1 MNWFRHDIDAHDDI
15 KIRKMQKVYGFLGL
29 GIYWYLVEKIYQ
41 GDGCM
46 SREEII
52 DELEMGG
59 VDDADARETI
69 LDDFIEMGLLSES
82 DGVVFCER
90 IKEEM
95 DFNVKARQKK
105 VEAGR
110 AGGLAKASNARKNVA
125 MLESA
130 TEVVAD
136 ASTSKQTV
144 ATSTTLPNLTLPN
157 LNNNIEVSNDTSLLS
172 PAENDGVN
180 PPSVPRETVDYQG
193 VVAMYNAI
201 CTSFPRVTKLSDG
214 RKKAIRARVHYGY
227 TMDDFKKVFESAQ
240 SSSFLKGNNKRNWS
254 ATFDWMING
263 ENMAKVLDGNF
274 NDKTPSDESQ
284 VRTNEV
290 PVRKKDLSDITDE
303 ELEESKKVSWV

>member
-15 KIRKMQKVYGFLGL
+15 KIRKMQKTYGFLGL
-29 GIYWYLVEKIYQ
+29 GVYWYLVEKIYQ
-41 GDGCM
+41 SDGCM

-59 VDDADARETI
+59 VDDADAREDI

-95 DFNVKARQKK
+95 EFNAEARQKK

-125 MLESA
+125 MLEGA
-130 TEVVAD
+130 TEMVAD

-157 LNNNIEVSNDTSLLS
+157 LNNNIEVSNDTSHS
-172 PAENDGVN
+172 SAEAEEQ
-180 PPSVPRETVDYQG
+180 PRTAEEPVPFSDIVK
-193 VVAMYNAI
+193 MYNEI
-201 CTSFPRVTKLSDG
+201 CTSFPKINILSER
-214 RKKAIRARVHYGY
+214 RKKALRARFRYGY
-227 TMDDFKKVFESAQ
+227 TLSDFKRLFETAQ
-240 SSSFLKGNNKRNWS
+240 ASSFLKGENKRNWS
-254 ATFDWMING
+254 ATFDWMIADS
-263 ENMAKVLDGNF
+263 NMAKVLDGNF
-274 NDKTPSDESQ
+274 NDKTPSDEAQ
-284 VRTNEV
+284 VCKNEA

>member
-1 MNWFRHDIDAHDDI
+1 MDWFRHDIYAHDDI
-15 KIRKMQKVYGFLGL
+15 KLRKVQRKFGFYGTGV
-29 GIYWYLVEKIYQ
+29 YWYLVEKIYQ
-41 GDGCM
+41 NDGCM
-46 SREEII
+46 SRDEMY
-52 DELEMGG
+52 DELGMYCIGEDKARDL
-59 VDDADARETI
+59 VDT
-69 LDDFIEMGLLSES
+69 FIGLGLFTES
-82 DGVVFCER
+82 DGVISCSR
-90 IKEEM
+90 IKEEIE
-95 DFNVKARQKK
+95 FNAEARQKK
-105 VEAGR
+105 VEAGKKGMLSR
-110 AGGLAKASNARKNVA
+110 WGNRKASADNTDNTINNTDNTVINTQ
-125 MLESA
+125 SA
-130 TEVVAD
+130 DNT
-136 ASTSKQTV
+136 
-144 ATSTTLPNLTLPN
+144 NLTIPTIPKD
-157 LNNNIEVSNDTSLLS
+157 NIEVSNDTSLSS

-180 PPSVPRETVDYQG
+180 LPSVPRETVDYQG
-193 VVAMYNAI
+193 VVAMFNAI

-263 ENMAKVLDGNF
+263 ENMAKILDGNF